1 MTENSPARHRHDI
14 DGLRGLSV
22 LLVVLFH
29 ATGSVPGGFIGVDV
43 FFVISG
49 FLITGIL
56 LREMQAGSFSFL
68 AFWERRAR
76 RILPASVVMS
86 AVTLGLGW
94 ALLLPEDLRQ
104 LGSSLMAHV
113 CMVSNIYFLRDTGY
127 FAAGADQK
135 PLLHTW
141 SLSVEEQFYVV
152 IPLLCWALALWCRN
166 RRREVDL
173 RPVLFAVFAGL
184 WAVSLALSVWMV
196 SVNATMA
203 YFVLPTRAWELL
215 TGSLLACFPKV
226 WQAGAVRWSQTAGF
240 AGLALIVG
248 SAFILRDEYPF
259 PGLLAL
265 PPCLGA
271 AMLIWSLDP
280 SRSVEGRSWPRQ
292 LLESRWLVGL
302 GLVSYSWYLW
312 HWPLLAFWEY
322 LDVSFSK
329 VVSHAVTVLLVLAS
343 LGLAWVSWRWVES
356 PFRRRLVASTRGRM
370 FAQAGCASGLLLA
383 AGLYLVKTEGLPERW
398 PEKALRFA
406 RAAQEMGVDGQ
417 GMADTFQEVMDHRP
431 PAFGNLTKGT
441 PVHVVLW
448 GGSHAH
454 CISPVIDAWCDEL
467 GLAGRLAAFSS
478 TAPLLDFSQKGSF
491 GLAERSEPWGQAI
504 LAMVR
509 EQKIPHVILAG
520 YWRKVARRREA
531 EFGKALLHT
540 VSLLRETGA
549 QVWVLMDVPTQN
561 LVVPRALAL
570 HEAFP
575 SIFNDPSDMT
585 VTLEEH
591 RQLNVVMESLREPLV
606 KAGARLLDPAT
617 MLTDSCGRTM
627 VTDGESC
634 LYADVGHHISIAG
647 ALFLKRLF
655 EPVFIPSATS
665 R

>member
-1 MTENSPARHRHDI
+1 MTENPTVRHRHDI

-56 LREMQAGSFSFL
+56 QREMQAGSFSFL

-86 AVTLGLGW
+86 AVTLVMGW

-104 LGSSLMAHV
+104 LGVSLMAHV

-141 SLSVEEQFYVV
+141 SLAVEEQFYVV
-152 IPLLCWALALWCRN
+152 IPLLCWVLALWCRH
-166 RRREVDL
+166 RRREVEL
-173 RPVLFAVFAGL
+173 RPVFFAVFAGL
-184 WAVSLALSVWMV
+184 WGVSLVLSVWMV
-196 SVNATMA
+196 NVNATMA
-203 YFVLPTRAWELL
+203 YFVLPSRAWELL

-226 WQAGAVRWSQTAGF
+226 WQTGAARWSQGAGLL
-240 AGLALIVG
+240 GLALIVG
-248 SAFILRDEYPF
+248 SAFVLRDEYAF

-271 AMLIWSLDP
+271 ALLIWSLDP
-280 SRSVEGRSWPRQ
+280 TRPEETRNWARRV
-292 LLESRWLVGL
+292 LESRWLVGL
-302 GLVSYSWYLW
+302 GLISYSWYLW
-312 HWPLLAFWEY
+312 HWPLLAYWEY

-329 VVSHAVTVLLVLAS
+329 TFSRVVTVLLVLVS
-343 LGLAWVSWRWVES
+343 LGLAWASWRWVES
-356 PFRRRLVASTRGRM
+356 PFRQRRVAPTRARI
-370 FAQAGCASGLLLA
+370 FAQAGCALGLLLA
-383 AGLYLVKTEGLPERW
+383 AGFYLDKAEGLPERW
-398 PEKALRFA
+398 SEKALRFA

-417 GMADTFQEVMDHRP
+417 GMTDTFQDILAHRP

-448 GGSHAH
+448 GDSHAH
-454 CISPVIDAWCDEL
+454 CISPAIDAWCDEL

-520 YWRKVARRREA
+520 HWRKVARRREA

-540 VSLLRETGA
+540 VSLLREAGA
-549 QVWVLMDVPTQN
+549 QAWVLMDVPTQN
-561 LVVPRALAL
+561 MVVPRALAL
-570 HEAFP
+570 HEAMP
-575 SIFNDPSDMT
+575 AIFNDPSEMA

-591 RQLNVVMESLREPLV
+591 RELNAVMESLREPLV
-606 KAGARLLDPAT
+606 KAGAKLLDPAT
-617 MLTDSCGRTM
+617 LLTNAQGRTL
-627 VTDGESC
+627 VSDGDSC

-647 ALFLKRLF
+647 ALYLKRLF
-655 EPVFIPSATS
+655 EPVFITS
-665 R
+665 EAAR